1 MPITL
6 TLVGALGAGFLK
18 GFREAIGVAVALVG
32 AHLAADIVV
41 PAVTTGTSSAIR
53 YGSATGPARTDHCD
67 CSPPRERLPCVQ

>member
-6 TLVGALGAGFLK
+6 TLVGALGAAFLT

-41 PAVTTGTSSAIR
+41 QPSPLGTSSAIR
-53 YGSATGPARTDHCD
+53 YGSATGPARTDHCN
-67 CSPPRERLPCVQ
+67 CSLPRERRPCVQ